1 MKLTNIITK
10 RILNSS
16 LTTVLNLP
24 SINNTDKFSE
34 EIKEGIQVT
43 VLLRM
48 TLPQL
53 HRKIKTEEKATLLI
67 TAKIRLLKLQK

>member
-16 LTTVLNLP
+16 LTTALNLP

-53 HRKIKTEEKATLLI
+53 HRKIKTEEKAPTRR
-67 TAKIRLLKLQK
+67 KI